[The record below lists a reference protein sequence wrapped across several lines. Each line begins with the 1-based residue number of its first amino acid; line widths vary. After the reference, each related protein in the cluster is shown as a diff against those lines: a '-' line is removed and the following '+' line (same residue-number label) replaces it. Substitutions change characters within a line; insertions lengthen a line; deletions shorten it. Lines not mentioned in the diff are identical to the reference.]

1 MKLSSIA
8 IIVTAAAGVAGVPVD
23 SGPLDN
29 LESRA
34 ADAIGGVVHYI
45 RREQAGTSVAPVI
58 KRAPPIRF
66 RSVLEHEN
74 DLRRRAAQ
82 NEPPTPVLEPTPMK
96 LEGGLQERSAPDL
109 TRRSPAAVTS
119 VPPLAPFLGGRG
131 DGKRDLSE

>member
-82 NEPPTPVLEPTPMK
+82 NEPPTPVSILRVEAGGSIAMPSEKAVCLIACFAYGKSRSSELGNIDEFTLE
-96 LEGGLQERSAPDL
+96 EE
-109 TRRSPAAVTS
+109 
-119 VPPLAPFLGGRG
+119 
-131 DGKRDLSE
+131 